1 MLIRIWMEGL
11 TTITFFKFRKN
22 KFWAFAQMGLIT
34 SKLHQKLGLRFFK
47 LMGTGGGNGFS
58 IWPDFGTYAFLGVW
72 DNQKSADDFLSEN
85 DLIKTYYQKSSSI
98 RTIKMLPV
106 KSHGLWS
113 GQNPFQE
120 QKLQTYDS
128 ELPVAVVTRAT
139 LRLSRL
145 INFWR
150 SVPSASKAIEN
161 AKGVKYFKGIGEW
174 PFVQQATLS
183 LWDSFE
189 AVKQFAYRDSTH
201 ASIIKK
207 TRSQNWYSEDLFAR
221 FYVLSDTGFI
231 KSPSSK
237 K

>member
-1 MLIRIWMEGL
+1 
-11 TTITFFKFRKN
+11 
-22 KFWAFAQMGLIT
+22 
-34 SKLHQKLGLRFFK
+34 
-47 LMGTGGGNGFS
+47 
-58 IWPDFGTYAFLGVW
+58 
-72 DNQKSADDFLSEN
+72 ADDFLSEN

-113 GQNPFQE
+113 AQNPFQE
-120 QKLQTYDS
+120 QKLQTHDS
-128 ELPVAVVTRAT
+128 ELPVAVITRAT

-145 INFWR
+145 LAFWR

-161 AKGVKYFKGIGEW
+161 AKGVQYFKGIGEW

-189 AVKQFAYRDSTH
+189 AVKQFAYRDNTH

-207 TRSQNWYSEDLFAR
+207 TRSQHWYSEDLFAR

-231 KSPSSK
+231 KSPTSK